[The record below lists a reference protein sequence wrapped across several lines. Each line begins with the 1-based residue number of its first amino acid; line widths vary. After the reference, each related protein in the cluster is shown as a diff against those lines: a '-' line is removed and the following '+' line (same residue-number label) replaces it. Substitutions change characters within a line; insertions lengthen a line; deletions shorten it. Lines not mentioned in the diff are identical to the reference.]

1 MSSSDRLAPAFGSSI
16 AAWYT
21 RRRSPSSAAMLDPN
35 AGANLS
41 LDDIH
46 AMCDELI
53 AAHGDRMPEGIRA

>member
-1 MSSSDRLAPAFGSSI
+1 VYQ
-16 AAWYT
+16 AAV
-21 RRRSPSSAAMLDPN
+21 LDPN

-46 AMCDELI
+46 AMCNELI